1 MSRGIFIAD
10 INANDTSGEV
20 SLDVKGEV
28 VRPGESSAADVALE
42 GLHARVFPLVPGQL
56 VRPGEPPPAAGPP
69 AHVGLLPRVGP
80 DVGLQVAGLDV
91 VLAAPLEGAGED
103 LLVLL
108 EGVGGVVGFDFL
120 FDITS
125 RVTCDNGLTARSSI
139 SSVVSVLFQ
148 KFLAWFL
155 LQFFQLL
162 L

>member
-1 MSRGIFIAD
+1 MGELFITD

-20 SLDVKGEV
+20 SLDVKSEV
-28 VRPGESSAADVALE
+28 VRSGESSAADVALE

-80 DVGLQVAGLDV
+80 NVGLQVAGLDV
-91 VLAAPLEGAGED
+91 VLAAPLEGAGKD

-108 EGVGGVVGFDFL
+108 EGVGGVVVFDFL

-125 RVTCDNGLTARSSI
+125 RVTCDNGLAVRSSI

-148 KFLAWFL
+148 KFLARFL
-155 LQFFQLL
+155 LQFFKLL